1 MHIFD
6 EVEKEIFMNTIE
18 KLYEKL
24 KDNPYFQYFS
34 VKTQYEKRNVPRAE
48 LMEYFAQENKRMAP
62 YMCPYENPF
71 MNIMNYEDKMFFMF
85 SKDDEIVVQ
94 EKIDGSN
101 AHLNVS
107 EDEFQCYGNRYILNE
122 HNNLQG
128 YWFWCRD
135 HFQQVTDRYFGLDIY
150 GEWLVPHHC
159 SYPAERYGEFYV
171 FDVMENG
178 NYWTQDKVEKLAV
191 DCGFQYAPVFYR
203 GTFESW
209 KHLMSFVGMTGLGGE
224 KGEGIVVKN
233 QTTINSAKKQFYIK
247 IVDEEFQ
254 ETNKSRKEIKTVD
267 MDKVLELERQIY
279 LAESIVTVPRVR
291 KILLKLVDSK
301 ELPSSWDV
309 LTDTEIKKIV
319 KPYVYKDC
327 MKEEQDIVAE
337 IGRRFGKYCDELTLQ
352 AIRKLKEEA

>member
-1 MHIFD
+1 
-6 EVEKEIFMNTIE
+6 
-18 KLYEKL
+18 
-24 KDNPYFQYFS
+24 
-34 VKTQYEKRNVPRAE
+34 
-48 LMEYFAQENKRMAP
+48 
-62 YMCPYENPF
+62 
-71 MNIMNYEDKMFFMF
+71 
-85 SKDDEIVVQ
+85 
-94 EKIDGSN
+94 
-101 AHLNVS
+101 
-107 EDEFQCYGNRYILNE
+107 
-122 HNNLQG
+122 
-128 YWFWCRD
+128 
-135 HFQQVTDRYFGLDIY
+135 
-150 GEWLVPHHC
+150 
-159 SYPAERYGEFYV
+159 
-171 FDVMENG
+171 
-178 NYWTQDKVEKLAV
+178 
-191 DCGFQYAPVFYR
+191 
-203 GTFESW
+203 
-209 KHLMSFVGMTGLGGE
+209 MSFVGMTGLGGE